1 MGEDNL
7 YATLKPV
14 NYLCMIFGVASYS
27 ISDIKNYDIKEGTKI
42 WKRLWPFVLTL
53 LLTCGYIYRTG
64 YIFIVE
70 SHLVHH
76 NLLVT
81 DILTTSMEYTSGI
94 VLILFRA
101 VNHPKNVSLLFK
113 KFSLLSGCIFE
124 SRNEFGTQK
133 LISPVIIISLW
144 MIISFYILFR
154 CLNMIIWNTHWT
166 PALIFGEN
174 WCSCAS
180 YLVIVKY
187 VFLVQ
192 YYMKKHR
199 KLNYQIRALSD
210 LSSHNIGTLIS
221 NGCSSNTRPNHPSE
235 ATAGAKSPS
244 PDAMLLNRVVALKEH
259 HMHLYDVS
267 QLLNSTYGFQI
278 LLCICLLFVDHI
290 LRYNFVIDL
299 MYKAISRKDGI
310 ATDMQ
315 EYSSLCLALTS
326 SAALIFL
333 TISCHLASEEANSS
347 QQLVHK
353 LLLKPDMNRDLI
365 VQLQLFSSQVSNLKV
380 KFTTCGFFTI
390 NASLL
395 YGTAGV
401 VCTYLIILHQFR

>member
-1 MGEDNL
+1 
-7 YATLKPV
+7 
-14 NYLCMIFGVASYS
+14 
-27 ISDIKNYDIKEGTKI
+27 
-42 WKRLWPFVLTL
+42 
-53 LLTCGYIYRTG
+53 
-64 YIFIVE
+64 
-70 SHLVHH
+70 
-76 NLLVT
+76 
-81 DILTTSMEYTSGI
+81 
-94 VLILFRA
+94 
-101 VNHPKNVSLLFK
+101 
-113 KFSLLSGCIFE
+113 
-124 SRNEFGTQK
+124 
-133 LISPVIIISLW
+133 
-144 MIISFYILFR
+144 
-154 CLNMIIWNTHWT
+154 
-166 PALIFGEN
+166 
-174 WCSCAS
+174 
-180 YLVIVKY
+180 
-187 VFLVQ
+187 
-192 YYMKKHR
+192 MKKHR